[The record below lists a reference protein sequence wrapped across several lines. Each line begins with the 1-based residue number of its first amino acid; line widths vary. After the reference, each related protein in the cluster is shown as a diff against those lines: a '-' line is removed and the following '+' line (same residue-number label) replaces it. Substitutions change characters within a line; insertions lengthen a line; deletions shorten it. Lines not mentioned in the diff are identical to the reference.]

1 MGTSKTTKTV
11 RKTSTKK
18 SGKKRTSKMERKKK
32 EWSGNRRLTLT
43 PKKTDTIKKSSGSE
57 MESFVGN
64 ERAQCV
70 LDISFEKL
78 QKYALQFYK
87 VKRE

>member
-1 MGTSKTTKTV
+1 
-11 RKTSTKK
+11 
-18 SGKKRTSKMERKKK
+18 MERKKK
-32 EWSGNRRLTLT
+32 NGAAIDDSRSRKRKN
-43 PKKTDTIKKSSGSE
+43 DTIKKSSGSE

-87 VKRE
+87 VKRERIKKKKGSE

>member
-1 MGTSKTTKTV
+1 
-11 RKTSTKK
+11 
-18 SGKKRTSKMERKKK
+18 MERKKK
-32 EWSGNRRLTLT
+32 NGAAIDDSRSRKRKN
-43 PKKTDTIKKSSGSE
+43 DTIKKSSGSE

-78 QKYALQFYK
+78 QKYALKFYK